1 MISEFKK
8 NQIVSN
14 QFLLLP
20 YFHDLFK
27 SLKITYDSQKIVDS
41 FKILRYCFDQFV
53 EEKKVNFSGSLDDNV
68 QVMGILESRNLD
80 FENVIVTGLNEG
92 FFQN

>member
-27 SLKITYDSQKIVDS
+27 SLKKTCDSQKIVDS

-53 EEKKVNFSGSLDDNV
+53 EEKKSKF
-68 QVMGILESRNLD
+68 
-80 FENVIVTGLNEG
+80 
-92 FFQN
+92 